1 MKRLNVIASFIK
13 PCDKF
18 ADIGCDHGLVSLFVA
33 KNRLANK
40 IYACDVSPAC
50 LDKARKLLADY
61 DAEFVEGDGF
71 TPLQDRG
78 IFVDQA
84 VIAGMGGEL
93 IIRILSA
100 CRGKPA
106 LVLGAQKNADKL
118 RSYLTANGYVIVDDV
133 KTEEKGKFYDV
144 IRAEEG
150 KSVSLDEIQLEMG
163 VFYKTR
169 NPDLLAYCEFS
180 ERRLKNYKRTEEN
193 EKKAR
198 FVAEVKKWQL

>member
-1 MKRLNVIASFIK
+1 MKRLNVISSLIK
-13 PCDKF
+13 SCDKF
-18 ADIGCDHGLVSLFVA
+18 ADIGCDHGLVSLYAA

-40 IYACDVSPAC
+40 IYACDVSSAC

-61 DAEFVEGDGF
+61 DAEFLEGDGF
-71 TPLQDRG
+71 MPLQERG

-93 IIRILSA
+93 IIKILSA
-100 CRGKPA
+100 CQGKPS

-118 RSYLTANGYVIVDDV
+118 RRYLTDNGYVIVDDV
-133 KTEEKGKFYDV
+133 KAEEKGKFYDV

-163 VFYKTR
+163 VFYKNK
-169 NPDLLAYCEFS
+169 NPDLLAYCEIS
-180 ERRLKNYKRTEEN
+180 ERKLKNYKPTEEN
-193 EKKAR
+193 ERKAR
-198 FVAEVKKWQL
+198 LVAEVKKWQL